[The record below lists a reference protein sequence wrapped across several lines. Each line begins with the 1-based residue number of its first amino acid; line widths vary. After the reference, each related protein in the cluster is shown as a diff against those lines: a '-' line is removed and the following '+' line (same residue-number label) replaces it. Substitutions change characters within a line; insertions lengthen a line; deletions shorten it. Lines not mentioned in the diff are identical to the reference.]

1 MRAWIREKL
10 GWDWRVAPILALFF
24 TGAILADLG
33 AGLWIAYAFA
43 ASGIFLTVLYARS
56 FR

>member
-1 MRAWIREKL
+1 MREWIRENL
-10 GWDWRVAPILALFF
+10 GWDWRVAPILGRFF
-24 TGAILADLG
+24 AGAILADLG
-33 AGLWIAYAFA
+33 AGLVIAYAFA